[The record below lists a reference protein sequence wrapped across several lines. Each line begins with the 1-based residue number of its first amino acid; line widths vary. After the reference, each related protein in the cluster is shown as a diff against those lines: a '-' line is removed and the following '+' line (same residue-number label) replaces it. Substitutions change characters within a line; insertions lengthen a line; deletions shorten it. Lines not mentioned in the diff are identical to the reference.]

1 MRLTGYKKKMIAVAI
16 ILCFGFAACSP
27 KEKEANKKQ
36 EQEAQITE
44 SAQEQAGAAEKGGNA
59 GSVANGEQAGNA
71 GDAEPDGAGTG
82 DAGSDLPEMQLIAK
96 GDFNGDG
103 TEDSL
108 STKRIGEF
116 GITKGLYVD
125 FQSGAGEQ
133 VSVVPEAI
141 TISCFSESKTEFK
154 ITCGNLSL
162 GTTTLAEEPAYGLL
176 GKYLEKTLG
185 MKKDGD
191 RYDIEVVCNE
201 VSVIAADN
209 HKGSAILFKAT
220 LAVEEKLLDVTW
232 TREYSLGNGKWM
244 LTSVELPLWNITGND
259 TGWETTRAEWS
270 EMEKRNLYMGYLDE
284 SDTYQNVDSKQ
295 DFDGDGTLDRIWRD
309 LSDGESY
316 SVHFGN
322 GEKLLITDK
331 FNGSHIECTVLQLT
345 EEITVFWF
353 LEAGMSTGGDW
364 AKLYLFQQTEDGLVP
379 MELPD
384 GPTLRAEAVADREI
398 AFYWN
403 GQEPVGTLNLDS
415 VDCFARLTTKK
426 WLEDYTE
433 EESGAYVFGLT
444 GYDTCSL
451 TEGSVPGR
459 GAIRWNTYIGDKWGK
474 AIFSWVTEYSG
485 DSWKITEVFLP

>member
-1 MRLTGYKKKMIAVAI
+1 MSFLRCKKKVIAVAI
-16 ILCFGFAACSP
+16 ILCFGLVACSP
-27 KEKEANKKQ
+27 KEKDADKKQ
-36 EQEAQITE
+36 EQDVQITKE
-44 SAQEQAGAAEKGGNA
+44 PQEQVGTAEMGGNA
-59 GSVANGEQAGNA
+59 GSVASGEQAGSA
-71 GDAEPDGAGTG
+71 GEAESDATGTG
-82 DAGSDLPEMQLIAK
+82 DAGSELPEMQLVAK
-96 GDFNGDG
+96 RDFNGDG

-108 STKRIGEF
+108 STKRIGEL

-125 FQSGAGEQ
+125 FRSESGEF
-133 VSVVPEAI
+133 SSEVPEQI
-141 TISCFSESKTEFK
+141 TISCFQESNTEFE

-162 GTTTLAEEPAYGLL
+162 GITTLAEEPAYGVL

-185 MKKDGD
+185 MRKDGN
-191 RYDIEVVCNE
+191 RYDIDVSCDE
-201 VSVIAADN
+201 VSFIDADN
-209 HKGSAILFKAT
+209 HKGSAILFKGI

-232 TREYSLGNGKWM
+232 TREYSLANGKWM
-244 LTSVELPLWNITGND
+244 LTSVELPLWNITG
-259 TGWETTRAEWS
+259 TTAGWETTRAEWS
-270 EMEKRNLYMGYLDE
+270 EMVKRNLYMGYLDE

-331 FNGSHIECTVLQLT
+331 FNGSHVECKVLHLT
-345 EEITVFWF
+345 EEIMAFWF

-364 AKLYLFQQTEDGLVP
+364 AKLYLFQQTQDGLVP
-379 MELPD
+379 MELPQ

-403 GQEPVGTLNLDS
+403 GQEPVGTLSLDS
-415 VDCFARLTTKK
+415 IECFSRLTTEE

-433 EESGAYVFGLT
+433 EENGAYVFGLT

-451 TEGSVPGR
+451 TEGSVPER
-459 GAIRWNTYIGDKWGK
+459 GAIRWNAYIGDKWG
-474 AIFSWVTEYSG
+474 AATFSWVTEYSG
-485 DSWKITEVFLP
+485 NAWEITEVFLP